1 MLALDFIRAHPEQV
15 RQAIRQ
21 KGVDL
26 DLDEILRLDAHLRAA
41 RAQLDGLRAERNR
54 LSARFRNACDAERT
68 ALQDRVSALR
78 AQIQQL
84 DEATSVNKARLDEL
98 LLWVPN
104 LPWEGAP
111 EGLDSS
117 TNVVLRQE
125 GRPPNFEFEPKEH
138 VTLLE
143 ENDWADLARVTKVCG
158 ARTYSLKGRLALLEK
173 VLWLHAAKRL
183 MFDGF
188 QFLGVPSLAPKAAFV
203 NTGHFPFGQEDA
215 FEIPRDRVYLAGTAE
230 IVLNSLHSGEILAEA
245 DLPLLYAGF
254 SPCFRREA
262 GSGGRDVRGLL
273 RVHQF
278 YKVEQFV
285 ICRDDPEE
293 SARWHARLL
302 TNAEAILADLELPYQ
317 VVECSVGDMGVGK
330 VRMNDIETWVP
341 SLQRYRETHSCS
353 TLHDWQARR
362 TNIRYRN
369 GDGKVRFVHTLN
381 NTAIATPRILV
392 PLLENHQTYDGKVG
406 LPEALRPYFG
416 GDHYL

>member
-1 MLALDFIRAHPEQV
+1 MLALDLIRTHPDRV

-21 KGVDL
+21 KGVEL
-26 DLDEILRLDAHLRAA
+26 DLDEILQLDADLRAA
-41 RAQLDGLRAERNR
+41 RGKLDDLRTERNR
-54 LSARFRNACDAERT
+54 LTFSFRGASDAERT
-68 ALQDRVSALR
+68 ALRDRMAGLR
-78 AQIQQL
+78 GEIRQL
-84 DEATSVNKARLDEL
+84 EEATAASNAGLDEL

-111 EGLDSS
+111 EGPGSS
-117 TNVVLRQE
+117 HNVALRQE
-125 GRPPNFEFEPKEH
+125 GRPPIFEFEPKDH

-158 ARTYSLKGRLALLEK
+158 TRTYGLKGRLALLEQ
-173 VLWLHAAKRL
+173 VLWLHAATRL
-183 MFDGF
+183 MADGF
-188 QFLGVPSLAPKAAFV
+188 QFLGVPSLAAKRAFI
-203 NTGHFPFGQEDA
+203 NTGHFPFGEEDA
-215 FEIPRDRVYLAGTAE
+215 FETPRDRLYLAGTAE
-230 IVLNSLHSGEILAEA
+230 IVLNSLHSGEILAEG

-293 SARWHARLL
+293 SARWHAKLL
-302 TNAEAILADLELPYQ
+302 ANAEAILADLELPYQ

-341 SLQRYRETHSCS
+341 SLRTYRETHSCS

-362 TNIRYRN
+362 TNVRYR
-369 GDGKVRFVHTLN
+369 GVEGKVRFVHTLN

-392 PLLENHQTYDGKVG
+392 PLLENHQTSDGRIR
-406 LPEALRPYFG
+406 LPDALRPYFG
-416 GDHYL
+416 GDHHL

>member
-1 MLALDFIRAHPEQV
+1 MLALDFIRTYPEQV

-26 DLDEILRLDAHLRAA
+26 DLDEILRLDAHLRAV
-41 RAQLDGLRAERNR
+41 RGELDALRAERNH
-54 LSARFRNACDAERT
+54 LSARFRNVSDDERT

-78 AQIQQL
+78 GQIQQL
-84 DEATSVNKARLDEL
+84 DEATSVGKARLDEL

-143 ENDWADLARVTKVCG
+143 DNDWADLARVTRVCG
-158 ARTYSLKGRLALLEK
+158 ARTYSLKGRLALLEN

-183 MFDGF
+183 MAEGF
-188 QFLGVPSLAPKAAFV
+188 QFLGVPSLAAKAAFI

-230 IVLNSLHSGEILAEA
+230 IVLNSLHSGEILADA

-302 TNAEAILADLELPYQ
+302 ANGEAILADLDLPYQ

-341 SLQRYRETHSCS
+341 SLRKYRETHSCS

-362 TNIRYRN
+362 ANVRYRDE
-369 GDGKVRFVHTLN
+369 DGKVHFVHTLN

-392 PLLENHQTYDGKVG
+392 PLLENHQTVDGRVE

-416 GDHYL
+416 GDRYL

>member
-1 MLALDFIRAHPEQV
+1 MLALDFIRTRPEQV
-15 RQAIRQ
+15 RETIRQ
-21 KGVDL
+21 KGVAL
-26 DLDEILRLDAHLRAA
+26 DLDEILQLDAHLRAA
-41 RAQLDGLRAERNR
+41 RGELDDLRAERNR
-54 LSARFRNACDAERT
+54 LSARFRDASDAERT

-78 AQIQQL
+78 GQIKQL
-84 DEATSVNKARLDEL
+84 EEAASASKARLDEL
-98 LLWVPN
+98 LFWVPN

-117 TNVVLRQE
+117 DNVVLRQA
-125 GRPPNFEFEPKEH
+125 GRPPTFEFEPKDH

-158 ARTYSLKGRLALLEK
+158 TRTYSLKGRLALLEQ
-173 VLWLHAAKRL
+173 VLWLHAAKHL
-183 MFDGF
+183 MADGF
-188 QFLGVPSLAPKAAFV
+188 QFLGVPSLAATPAFI

-215 FEIPRDRVYLAGTAE
+215 FEIPRDRLYLAGTAE

-302 TNAEAILADLELPYQ
+302 ANAEAILAELELPYQ
-317 VVECSVGDMGVGK
+317 VVECSVGDMGVG
-330 VRMNDIETWVP
+330 
-341 SLQRYRETHSCS
+341 
-353 TLHDWQARR
+353 ARS
-362 TNIRYRN
+362 
-369 GDGKVRFVHTLN
+369 G
-381 NTAIATPRILV
+381 
-392 PLLENHQTYDGKVG
+392 
-406 LPEALRPYFG
+406 
-416 GDHYL
+416 

>member
-15 RQAIRQ
+15 RKAIRQ

-41 RAQLDGLRAERNR
+41 SAQLDALRAERNH
-54 LSARFRNACDAERT
+54 LSGGFRNAPDAERP

-78 AQIQQL
+78 GQIREL

-104 LPWEGAP
+104 LPWRGAP

-125 GRPPNFEFEPKEH
+125 GRLPNFEFEPKEH

-158 ARTYSLKGRLALLEK
+158 TRSYSLKGRLALLEK

-183 MFDGF
+183 MSDGF
-188 QFLGVPSLAPKAAFV
+188 QFLGVPSLAAKAAFI

-215 FEIPRDRVYLAGTAE
+215 FEIERDRVYLAGTAE

-302 TNAEAILADLELPYQ
+302 ANAETILADLELPYQ
-317 VVECSVGDMGVGK
+317 VVECSIGDMGVGK

-392 PLLENHQTYDGKVG
+392 PLLENHQTYDGKVR